1 MSLARSLA
9 GLPRETKLVVG
20 LVGGAEFVNHTYLV
34 LFPPILGLL
43 ATEFDVGLAAL
54 GLAMGVQGATNAVFQ
69 LPFGHLS
76 DRYDRRLVLG
86 LSLAISTGSVFLIAA
101 APSYELLL
109 VGQALLGVGVA
120 GHHPVHFPLL
130 AAATPE
136 RHRGRAFSVRGFLG
150 SLGFGAPPAVVTAAV
165 AVPGLTWR
173 HAVAA
178 IGLFGAA
185 YTVLTLLAFRR
196 YVGRSVTAPAETDG
210 DGDDGGRPSLGARL
224 RGAVASPPI
233 LALALLALV
242 SSTASWGLTSYV
254 VVLLRDG
261 YGLSLGIANLAL
273 TALFVV
279 GAVTVLV
286 GGDLADRIAAGP
298 VLVASYASVA
308 VVVAVL
314 ASFVVPPAAAVGA
327 VLLVGGLRSLAGPAR
342 SKLADALSARA
353 DLGRTFATV
362 TVGTMVGNA
371 VAPPLFGAL
380 IERSGLRVAFLL
392 IATVSA
398 LAVGVTVAVLR
409 GDGDGDAAGP
419 ESDGA

>member
-9 GLPRETKLVVG
+9 GVSRETKLVVG

-43 ATEFDVGLAAL
+43 AAEFDVGLAAL
-54 GLAMGVQGATNAVFQ
+54 GLAIGVQGATNAAFQ

-130 AAATPE
+130 AAATSE

-178 IGLFGAA
+178 IGLFGAV
-185 YTVLTLLAFRR
+185 YTVLTLVAFRR
-196 YVGRSVTAPAETDG
+196 YVGRSVTAPTETDG
-210 DGDDGGRPSLGARL
+210 DGDGDRTD
-224 RGAVASPPI
+224 ASPPI

-308 VVVAVL
+308 VVVAGL

-392 IATVSA
+392 IAAVSA
-398 LAVGVTVAVLR
+398 LAVGVTLAVLR
-409 GDGDGDAAGP
+409 GHGERPDASEP
-419 ESDGA
+419 ESEPEPDGA